1 MRRDLRVLDNPS
13 LAYLESNN
21 LPALAV
27 YILDDVE
34 KKSLGKA
41 SFWWLQKSLEK
52 LRSEYKKRFGLDII
66 VCEGDALQALESLI
80 KKYSIK
86 EVIWNRLYSKQT
98 IPRDSLIK
106 KKLELQDI
114 IVSSFNSHLLNEP
127 WEIKN
132 NSGEF
137 FKVFTPYWRKSY
149 PFFLEKN
156 YSYPNIKKIVLI
168 KHKEKIENF
177 NFLPNKKWYKK
188 FEQYWIPGENCALQ
202 KIDEYIIEN
211 INTYKVNRDRPD
223 INQTSRISPHLK
235 FGEISPRVIVDKI
248 KKNKVSNE
256 SISTYLS
263 EIGWREFAYTLLY
276 YSEDLKYKPI
286 NKKFEKFN
294 WVKNNIQL
302 KSWKKGQTG
311 FPIVDAAM
319 LQLYEEGWMHNRLR
333 MIVGSFLVK
342 NLRIHWRE
350 GENYFQDCLLDY
362 DEASNP
368 AGWQWVSGCGADA
381 APYFRIFN
389 PILQSERFDP
399 EAKFILKYIPQL
411 KVLEKIKFIFQP
423 WLNQPVLKQLIK
435 SKKYESPIVDLSI
448 SRNKALEAF
457 KEVNQKI

>member
-1 MRRDLRVLDNPS
+1 M
-13 LAYLESNN
+13 
-21 LPALAV
+21 
-27 YILDDVE
+27 DDVE
-34 KKSLGKA
+34 KNSLGKA
-41 SFWWLQKSLEK
+41 SSWWLQKSLEK
-52 LRSEYKKRFGLDII
+52 LVHEYKKKFNVDLL
-66 VCEGDALQALESLI
+66 VCEGDALKILERFI
-80 KKYSIK
+80 KKYQIK

-98 IPRDSLIK
+98 IQRDSSIK
-106 KKLELQDI
+106 KKLELENI

-156 YSYPNIKKIVLI
+156 YSYQEIKKILPI
-168 KHKEKIENF
+168 KHDEKIEQF
-177 NFLPNKKWYKK
+177 NFLPEKKWYEK
-188 FEQYWIPGENCALQ
+188 FEQYWIPGEKNALQ
-202 KIDEYIIEN
+202 KIDQYIAQN
-211 INTYKVNRDRPD
+211 INHYKINRDRPD
-223 INQTSRISPHLK
+223 IDQTSRISPHLK

-248 KKNKVSNE
+248 KKNEVTNE
-256 SISTYLS
+256 SILTYLS
-263 EIGWREFAYTLLY
+263 EIGWREFSYTLLY
-276 YSEDLKYKPI
+276 YADDLKHKPI

-294 WVKNNIQL
+294 WVKNKMQFN
-302 KSWKKGQTG
+302 SWKKGETG

-342 NLRIHWRE
+342 NLRIHWHE

-399 EAKFILKYIPQL
+399 QAKFILKFLPQL
-411 KVLEKIKFIFQP
+411 KLLQKVKFIFQP
-423 WLNQPVLKQLIK
+423 WLNQPILNELIK
-435 SKKYESPIVDLSI
+435 SSKYISPIVDLSV
-448 SRNKALEAF
+448 SRNKALDAF
-457 KEVNQKI
+457 KEINQKI